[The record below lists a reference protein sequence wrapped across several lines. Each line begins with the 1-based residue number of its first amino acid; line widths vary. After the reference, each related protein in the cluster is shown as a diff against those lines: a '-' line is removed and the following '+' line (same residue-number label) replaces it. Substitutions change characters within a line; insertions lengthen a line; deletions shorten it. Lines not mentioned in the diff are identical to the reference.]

1 MAREMKDSGIE
12 WIGEIPK
19 AWKVAPLKRFAK
31 IQTGNTPSKAY
42 EALFY
47 ADEGILWIKPDN
59 LGTGSP
65 ITYTADY
72 LTPEGRNAARV
83 MPPNTV
89 YVCCIGSLGKVG
101 YSLVEGCCN
110 QQINALIYNDRM
122 YWKYGYYLTLA
133 QESRYLL
140 YGNGNVLQ
148 IINVT
153 NQGNIECVV
162 PSLSEQKD
170 ISNFWMECVSKLIVF
185 LKRPVQV

>member
-83 MPPNTV
+83 MRSEERRV
-89 YVCCIGSLGKVG
+89 GK
-101 YSLVEGCCN
+101 
-110 QQINALIYNDRM
+110 
-122 YWKYGYYLTLA
+122 
-133 QESRYLL
+133 
-140 YGNGNVLQ
+140 
-148 IINVT
+148 
-153 NQGNIECVV
+153 EC
-162 PSLSEQKD
+162 
-170 ISNFWMECVSKLIVF
+170 
-185 LKRPVQV
+185 